1 MNLKISFIENST
13 TVPLFS
19 WDFRLIE
26 PPKLST
32 IFFEIDS
39 PSPVPLELMLLRCWF
54 TIPNSLN
61 SFGTSLSW
69 IPMPVSLTLNFS
81 CLRRSNDA
89 ASKAV
94 SASTCST
101 MPPCIVNLNA
111 FEIRLISTCLM
122 RPTSEQNDDVSSSS
136 LASMSKVMPFCFH
149 WNSKMYWTSLMRL
162 PTRNG
167 CSLSENVP
175 ASIFAKSRMS
185 STNHIKLDDEILHI
199 LKNFSF
205 DSFNCSGST
214 SFANLTFAQS
224 FNFSTIKL

>member
-1 MNLKISFIENST
+1 MIVSKIFLIDCFSST
-13 TVPLFS
+13 KNVTSVPTS
-19 WDFRLIE
+19 TRDFRLIE

-122 RPTSEQNDDVSSSS
+122 RSTSEQNDDASSSS
-136 LASMSKVMPFCFH
+136 LASMSKVMPFCAH

-167 CSLSENVP
+167 CSLSEKVP
-175 ASIFAKSRMS
+175 TSIFAKSRIS
-185 STNHIKLDDEILHI
+185 STNHIRLAVDILQI

-205 DSFNCSGST
+205 AS
-214 SFANLTFAQS
+214 
-224 FNFSTIKL
+224 I